1 MSSSAKSNTEL
12 MERRMKAVP
21 RAIGYAHG
29 VFAAKA
35 LNSEIWDVEGRRYI
49 DFCAGIAV
57 LNTGHSHPKVLDAIS
72 AQLPLFSHTCFQVV
86 AYESYVA
93 LAEKVAELAPGDFA
107 KKAFFMSTGAEAV
120 ENAIKLA
127 RAYTGRSAII
137 SFNGAFHGRTMY
149 ALALTGKVDPYKTG
163 FGPMPGEVYH
173 APYPSEVHG
182 ISVDDAIAGIEKL
195 FKNDVDPNRVAA
207 IFVEPVQGEGGFIPG
222 STAFFQRLR
231 ALCDRHGILM
241 VADEIQTGVARTG
254 KIFAMEHFGVVP
266 DLTTMAKGLGGGMPI
281 SAVVGRA
288 DVMDFCNPG
297 ALGSTYAGHPLACAA
312 ALAVLDIVREENLCQ
327 RSLIIG
333 EQLRTCFSVLSER
346 FDCIGDVRGLGAMT
360 AIEFFHDGDR
370 SRPAP
375 EIANALKTEAARRG
389 LLLLTCGNYGNV
401 LRIMTP
407 LTIPYPVLQ
416 EGLEIIGSV
425 MAELHKKKS
434 A

>member
-1 MSSSAKSNTEL
+1 MMKSDKCNIDL
-12 MERRMKAVP
+12 MERRSKAIP
-21 RAIGYAHG
+21 RAIGNAHV

-35 LNSEIWDVEGRRYI
+35 VNSEIWDVEGKRYI

-57 LNTGHSHPKVLDAIS
+57 LNTGHGHPKVLEAIS
-72 AQLPLFSHTCFQVV
+72 NQLPLFSHTCFQVV

-107 KKAFFMSTGAEAV
+107 KKAFFMSTGAEAI

-149 ALALTGKVDPYKTG
+149 ALALTGKVDPYKAG
-163 FGPMPGEVYH
+163 FGPMPGEIYH
-173 APYPSEVHG
+173 VPYPSEVHG

-222 STAFFQRLR
+222 STSFFQRLR
-231 ALCDRHGILM
+231 ALCDRYGILM

-281 SAVVGRA
+281 SAVVGRS

-297 ALGSTYAGHPLACAA
+297 ALGSTYAGHPLACVA
-312 ALAVLDIVREENLCQ
+312 ALAVLDIVRDENLCE
-327 RSLIIG
+327 RSLVIG
-333 EQLRTCFSVLSER
+333 EQLRAYFSGLAR
-346 FDCIGDVRGLGAMT
+346 KFACIGDVRGLGAMT
-360 AIEFFHDGDR
+360 AVEFFHDGDR

-375 EIANALKTEAARRG
+375 EIANALKAEAAKRG

-407 LTIPYPVLQ
+407 LTIPYPLLQ
-416 EGLEIIGSV
+416 EGLVIIGTIL
-425 MAELHKKKS
+425 AEQFKRQIV
-434 A
+434 